1 MSEVIKFNEA
11 LKKKRVHRGDEK
23 AKVTREYL
31 DEIIEKFGEK
41 IRDVKQAAYNQW
53 IITVEREDLPEIV
66 LYFLNHPEW
75 KETQLSSMVATDERP
90 LNGKFSITYWLS
102 VNGKAGDF
110 YLGVRAYLPED
121 DPRFTSIAAKHR
133 GANWYEREA
142 MEMLGL
148 TAEGHPDPR
157 RLVLPD
163 DWPSCV
169 YPLRKDFHYSN
180 SPPGEKF
187 YPYKEPKKDEI
198 VVPYGPYHVALEE
211 AAHFRLYVKGETITD
226 VDYRGFYA
234 HRGIEKIS
242 EGRLTYDQVCFIAER
257 ICGICGC
264 THSTAYCQAVE
275 NAGGIEVPERAEYIR
290 TIVLEIERLHSHLL
304 NFGIV
309 SHLVG
314 YDYGFMKAWRIRE
327 HVMWLAERLTGNRK
341 TYGMLLVGGVRRDLL
356 EYRKSLIEDVLKKIK
371 TEFSELVD
379 EAISTSTF
387 VKRLE
392 GVGVLPYKVAKEWD
406 VDGPLGRGSGRDF
419 DVRRDHP
426 YAAYKYLDF
435 KVPVYKE
442 GDVLARALVRIEE
455 VFESIWIIEQALDQM
470 PGGDILAEYKEIPPY
485 SEAIGMTEAPR
496 GENIHYVMTGE
507 NNKVYRYRARAAT
520 YNNLPAVPDMMR
532 GYTIADA
539 PLIVASIDPCY
550 SCTERVQVVDVE
562 SGKVRVLSET
572 EFNKLSIKASRRV

>member
-1 MSEVIKFNEA
+1 MSEKVSKDAPAGKSKPIEG
-11 LKKKRVHRGDEK
+11 RVE
-23 AKVTREYL
+23 VTRKYL
-31 DEIIEKFGEK
+31 DDIIEKFGEK
-41 IRDVKQAAYNQW
+41 IKDVKQVAYNQW
-53 IITVEREDLPEIV
+53 LITVEREDLPEIV
-66 LYFLNHPEW
+66 LYFLDHPEW
-75 KETQLSSMVATDERP
+75 KETQLSTMVATDERP
-90 LNGKFSITYWLS
+90 LNGKFSIIYWLS

-110 YLGVRAYLPED
+110 YLGVKAYIPENESW
-121 DPRFTSIAAKHR
+121 FISITPKHR

-148 TAEGHPDPR
+148 EARGHPDPR

-163 DWPSCV
+163 DWPSYV
-169 YPLRKDFHYSN
+169 YPLRKDFHYSD

-187 YPYKEPKKDEI
+187 YPYKKPKENEF

-211 AAHFRLYVKGETITD
+211 AAHFRLYVRGETITD

-234 HRGIEKIS
+234 HRGIEKIV

-275 NAGGIEVPERAEYIR
+275 RAGEIEVPERAEYIR

-304 NFGIV
+304 HLGIV
-309 SHLVG
+309 CHLTG
-314 YDYGFMKAWRIRE
+314 YDYGFMKAWKIRE

-341 TYGMLLVGGVRRDLL
+341 TYGMLLIGGVRRDIL
-356 EYRKSLIEDVLKKIK
+356 EYRRSLIEKTIKNIK
-371 TEFSELVD
+371 TEFEEFVD
-379 EAISTSTF
+379 ATISTRTF
-387 VKRLE
+387 VKRCE
-392 GVGVLPYKVAKEWD
+392 EVGVLPYKLAKEWD
-406 VDGPLGRGSGRDF
+406 VDGPLGRASGRDF

-426 YAAYKYLDF
+426 YAAYKDLDF

-442 GDVLARALVRIEE
+442 GDVLARALLRIEE
-455 VFESIWIIEQALDQM
+455 VRESIWIIEQALDMM
-470 PGGDILAEYKEIPPY
+470 PGGDILAEYKGIPAY
-485 SEAIGMTEAPR
+485 REAIGVTEAPR
-496 GENIHYVMTGE
+496 GENVHYVMTGPG
-507 NNKVYRYRARAAT
+507 NKLYRYRVRAAT

-550 SCTERVQVVDVE
+550 SCTERVQIVDVE
-562 SGKVRVLSET
+562 TGKVKVLT
-572 EFNKLSIKASRRV
+572 QAQFNKLSIKASRRV